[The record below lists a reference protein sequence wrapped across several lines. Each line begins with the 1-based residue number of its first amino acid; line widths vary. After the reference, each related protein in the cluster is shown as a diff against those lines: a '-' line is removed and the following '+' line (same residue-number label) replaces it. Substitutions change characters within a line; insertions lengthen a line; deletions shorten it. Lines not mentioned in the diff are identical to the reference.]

1 MQFPLPLPFLP
12 FQSQLLFFR
21 WPWSIISCFALN
33 AILLIITTIASRI
46 DGVVYM
52 CMPIIALFTVDWQGS
67 ALKALADEVSVSK
80 KMRLEL
86 LPQFFLV
93 NSSCSAE
100 VAVLLVLGDLH
111 FSGISY
117 TGITQNLRLLLLI
130 ILHSQSSVSPLH
142 SSPVRIWLLARIRE
156 PISALESVVSRR
168 STRKSDFLLPSHCN
182 IIDMKYNFWRVLWEY
197 FFCVLEAY

>member
-33 AILLIITTIASRI
+33 AILFIITTIASRI

-86 LPQFFLV
+86 LSQFFLV

-100 VAVLLVLGDLH
+100 VAVLLILGDLQ
-111 FSGISY
+111 FSGVSY
-117 TGITQNLRLLLLI
+117 AGITQNLRLLLLI

-142 SSPVRIWLLARIRE
+142 SSPVRI
-156 PISALESVVSRR
+156 
-168 STRKSDFLLPSHCN
+168 
-182 IIDMKYNFWRVLWEY
+182 
-197 FFCVLEAY
+197 

>member
-21 WPWSIISCFALN
+21 WLWSIISCFSLN

-52 CMPIIALFTVDWQGS
+52 CMPIIALFTVYWQGS

-93 NSSCSAE
+93 ISSCSAE
-100 VAVLLVLGDLH
+100 VAVIFILGDLQ
-111 FSGISY
+111 FSGVSY
-117 TGITQNLRLLLLI
+117 AGVTKNTRLLLLI
-130 ILHSQSSVSPLH
+130 ILQFQSSVSPLR
-142 SSPVRIWLLARIRE
+142 SSPVQI
-156 PISALESVVSRR
+156 
-168 STRKSDFLLPSHCN
+168 
-182 IIDMKYNFWRVLWEY
+182 
-197 FFCVLEAY
+197 